1 MRTFF
6 AELRSGNTD
15 TLRHVF
21 FDAPDLAEAMQYL
34 RFYCLG
40 HEENNVK
47 WEVQNIGAYKVKG
60 RKYVR
65 LG

>member
-6 AELRSGNTD
+6 AELRSDNTD
-15 TLRHVF
+15 TIRHVF
-21 FDAPDLAEAMQYL
+21 FDAPDLQEAMQYL
-34 RFYCLG
+34 RFYLLG
-40 HEENNVK
+40 IEECGFK
-47 WEVQNIGAYKVKG
+47 SEIQSIGAYKVKG